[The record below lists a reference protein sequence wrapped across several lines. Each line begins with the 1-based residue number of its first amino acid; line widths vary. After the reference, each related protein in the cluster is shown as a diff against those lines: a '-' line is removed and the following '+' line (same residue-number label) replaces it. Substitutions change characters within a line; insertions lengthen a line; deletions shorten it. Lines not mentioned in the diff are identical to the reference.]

1 MTRARDVQAAHLRLQ
16 GRGADPSF
24 VSILWIGVAERYNEA
39 LVAVAAPLLY
49 GELTVTALGSHLL
62 IEEPGAF
69 QPLSIDGLTLHFGLV
84 LMAVLVLA
92 AVGVS
97 AASRIRWLAL
107 MVAGSFL
114 LHVVGVVLLAR
125 GVAWSL
131 GTESPDESGSVSN
144 QQEWDTLGPER
155 SSVRWRPGELPE
167 GLVVTSASLDRLGL
181 HLLPSG

>member
-1 MTRARDVQAAHLRLQ
+1 MLTLL
-16 GRGADPSF
+16 

-62 IEEPGAF
+62 IEEPDAF

-131 GTESPDESGSVSN
+131 GTESPDESG
-144 QQEWDTLGPER
+144 R
-155 SSVRWRPGELPE
+155 
-167 GLVVTSASLDRLGL
+167 LVFSLFAVFWG
-181 HLLPSG
+181 LLPAVLGGLWCVKYWLPKPADGAATPVTTAGSAAEP